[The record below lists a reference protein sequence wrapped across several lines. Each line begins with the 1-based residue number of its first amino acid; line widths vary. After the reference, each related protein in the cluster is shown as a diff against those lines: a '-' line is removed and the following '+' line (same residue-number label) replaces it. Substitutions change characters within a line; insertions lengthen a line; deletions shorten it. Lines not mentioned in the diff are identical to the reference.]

1 MAAKDYVRDGLTV
14 HWDSEICMHSAVC
27 VRALPKVFDPQRQP
41 WIDIDAAEVED
52 IVAAVQACPTKALS
66 YTRDGDSAADSPKA
80 AVTVHPQPDGPLL
93 VEGAV
98 SLIDADGNVVRS
110 GERFFLCRCGHSN
123 SKPFCDGSHRKHGF
137 TG

>member
-1 MAAKDYVRDGLTV
+1 MAAKDYSREGLTV
-14 HWDSEICMHSAVC
+14 HWDSQICMHSGVC
-27 VRALPKVFDPQRQP
+27 ARTLPGVFRPQEKP
-41 WIDIDAAEVED
+41 WIDVQAADVEQ
-52 IVAAVQACPTKALS
+52 IVAAVDACPTGALS
-66 YTRDGDSAADSPKA
+66 YSRPGDIEVDVVGT
-80 AVTVHPQPDGPLL
+80 VTIHPEENGPLRID
-93 VEGAV
+93 GQV